1 MGTTVGAPIRP
12 KHNVPRPYHGP
23 EEISSRE
30 AYKRQRKRQENKG
43 GGIFS
48 DEKQNEKER
57 K

>member
-23 EEISSRE
+23 GDISSRE